1 MRQFNQLSR
10 IFFKS
15 TLVLLLLPCSFV
27 RRMTAESTVSG
38 SSVSGSSASVAEQYL
53 LAAANRERLSRG
65 LQPLQRDPVLA
76 GAAAFHAQQM
86 ADRGDISHE
95 FPGEPDLAA
104 RASNAGV
111 HFSLVAENVAVA
123 PEPTAIHDMWMKSEG
138 HRENL
143 LDPHV
148 NVAGISVV
156 LRDGQ
161 FYAVEDFASTVKSMT
176 FDQQESTVASLIA
189 ASGIDVANQATG
201 GSDIR
206 TARATCTTPSG
217 YAGTRKP
224 WFVMRYTASTL
235 DALPSDL
242 KSRIGSGKYHQAA
255 VGACSL
261 TESGSFSE
269 YNIAVLLYP

>member
-1 MRQFNQLSR
+1 MRQFQELSR

-15 TLVLLLLPCSFV
+15 SLVLLLLPCSSIS
-27 RRMTAESTVSG
+27 RIAAESTAGVST
-38 SSVSGSSASVAEQYL
+38 ASVAEQYL

-76 GAAAFHAQQM
+76 RAAAFHARQM
-86 ADRGDISHE
+86 ADHGDISHE

-111 HFSLVAENVAVA
+111 RFSLVAENVAVA
-123 PEPTAIHDMWMKSEG
+123 PEPTEIHDMWMKSDG

-143 LDPHV
+143 LEPHV

-156 LRDGQ
+156 VRDGQ
-161 FYAVEDFASTVKSMT
+161 FYAVEDFASTVESMS
-176 FDQQESTVASLIA
+176 FDQQESTVGSLIA
-189 ASGIDVANQATG
+189 ASGIDVANGTAG
-201 GSDIR
+201 DSAIR
-206 TARATCTTPSG
+206 AARATCTTPSG
-217 YAGTRKP
+217 YVGSTRKP
-224 WFVMRYTASTL
+224 WFVMRYTASKL

-242 KSRIGSGKYHQAA
+242 KSRISTGKYHQAV

-261 TESGSFSE
+261 KESGSFTA